1 MKGKEK
7 KPAQQQRKERE
18 LAAAQRKEK
27 PRVEELREEMNFIK
41 KRPKAIEERLERLDG
56 PKGQT
61 S

>member
-27 PRVEELREEMNFIK
+27 PRVEELSEEMNFIK
-41 KRPKAIEERLERLDG
+41 KRLKAIEERLERLDG